1 MHNRIFGY
9 MDVFKKNSNIFKIL
23 SEAVSE
29 GIVIVNKDQ
38 LIVAVNKAANQL
50 FGYESDELVG
60 KPLETLIPRKYH
72 HSHSSHVE
80 TFLEH
85 SGKRNMG
92 QGRTLYGLRKDNTT
106 FPVEAGL
113 NPFSIYD
120 NDYVMALVTD
130 ITVRKAAEM
139 ELQRWAN
146 IFHESLNEIF
156 IFDAETLKFINV
168 NKGAQNN
175 IGYSMDELSQLAPFD
190 IKPDYTEKEFRQIIK
205 PLVEGK
211 QPKLTFNTRHQ
222 RKDGS
227 IYAVEVH
234 LQPSSSGDRGTLVA
248 IILDITERIN
258 YTDRLEDT
266 VAERTQ
272 QLKEALQK
280 EKDLNELKTKFLS
293 LVSHEFK
300 TPISGI
306 LTSATLVGKYAKEE
320 QQDKREKHLNTI
332 KSKVKY
338 LNTIIDDFLSIERL
352 DTGKTNYK
360 FTTFP
365 LSKVLNEVIYD
376 ANMHLK
382 SGQHIKYPHNAD
394 DIVLD
399 FDEKILELSL
409 SNLIHNAV
417 KYSGEGSVVDI
428 HASLRADQLE
438 IEIIDKGIGI
448 PQHEQRFIFDRY
460 FRAENVLLNPGTGIG
475 LNIVKNHLENL
486 GGTIQF
492 ESVEAKGSTF
502 TITIPTSKTA
512 EL

>member
-1 MHNRIFGY
+1 
-9 MDVFKKNSNIFKIL
+9 
-23 SEAVSE
+23 
-29 GIVIVNKDQ
+29 
-38 LIVAVNKAANQL
+38 
-50 FGYESDELVG
+50 
-60 KPLETLIPRKYH
+60 
-72 HSHSSHVE
+72 
-80 TFLEH
+80 
-85 SGKRNMG
+85 MG